1 MTLTHRTL
9 HLAGPP
15 AGAGAAA
22 AVLRHCFERGDF
34 DNADPTSEDEREVEA
49 LTAAMHA
56 FFGASEADEDDL
68 AAGAFVI
75 EEDALGAAL
84 GILSP
89 DEHVVDREAYRAFY
103 QACHDVL
110 AGVR

>member
-1 MTLTHRTL
+1 MTLTRRTL
-9 HLAGPP
+9 HLAGPS

-34 DNADPTSEDEREVEA
+34 DNADPTPEVEA

-68 AAGAFVI
+68 TSGAFVI

-110 AGVR
+110 VGVR